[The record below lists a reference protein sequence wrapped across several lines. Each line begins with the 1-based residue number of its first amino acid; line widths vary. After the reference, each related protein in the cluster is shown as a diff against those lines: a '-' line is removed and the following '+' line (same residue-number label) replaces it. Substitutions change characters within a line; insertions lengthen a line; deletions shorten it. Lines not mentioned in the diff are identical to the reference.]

1 MHATDLDRVVDVVVN
16 ALPVRG
22 TVAAVRHIHGGLAVR
37 VTGRTNRILA
47 SHALRDAGFPVACDE
62 VHGTLHIP
70 AARRATR

>member
-1 MHATDLDRVVDVVVN
+1 MNHAPDADRVVDVVEQ

-47 SHALRDAGFPVACDE
+47 SHALAAAGFPAALDD
-62 VHGTLHIP
+62 VHGTL
-70 AARRATR
+70 RVGGGR